1 MLQTSSSAHR
11 IELSI
16 AEINFTITASNT
28 QRIKR
33 LLPSYAP
40 FQRKK
45 NIAEKLPAT
54 KESAVEVE
62 VKDDFSCDEGLFS
75 PVHEFFSMD
84 IRQEVF
90 QNETGDLLFKLY
102 TADGAH
108 VTTLVAPK
116 IYDHFEIGLY
126 GSDAGQSFGLN
137 NAMML
142 IFTLAGAARQTLLI
156 HSSTVRCKGRA
167 FSFLGTSGTGKSTH
181 SDLWVKHIPEASILN
196 DDNPALKVMPDNTIR
211 VYGTPWSGKR
221 NYYIN
226 ESYPL
231 AAIVRLHQAP
241 KNEISKLQP
250 IMGFVELWA
259 SCSKLIWDR
268 DFSNQIRS
276 LVEVICT
283 KVNSFSLN
291 CLPDAAAAQLCHD
304 TVTAHF
310 EK

>member
-1 MLQTSSSAHR
+1 MPHPSPTSHR

-16 AEINFTITASNT
+16 AGINFAITATDT

-45 NIAEKLPAT
+45 DDTKVQHTAE
-54 KESAVEVE
+54 ESPVKVE
-62 VKDDFSCDEGLFS
+62 VKDDFSCEEELFS
-75 PVHEFFSMD
+75 PVHEFFTMD

-90 QNETGDLLFKLY
+90 QSEEGNLLFKLY
-102 TADGAH
+102 TADGVH
-108 VTTLVAPK
+108 VTTLIAPK
-116 IYDHFEIGLY
+116 TYDHFQIGLY
-126 GSDAGQSFGLN
+126 GTDAGQSFGLN

-142 IFTLAGAARQTLLI
+142 IFTLAGASRQTLLI
-156 HSSTVRCKGRA
+156 HSSTVYYKGHA

-181 SDLWVKHIPEASILN
+181 SDLWVKNIPEARILN
-196 DDNPALKVMPDNTIR
+196 DDNPALRVMPNHTVR

-241 KNEISKLQP
+241 KNEISKLKP

-268 DFSNQIRS
+268 EFSNQIRS
-276 LVEVICT
+276 LVETVCT
-283 KVNSFSLN
+283 NVNSFSLD
-291 CLPDAAAAQLCHD
+291 CLPDAAAAQLCHA
-304 TVTAHF
+304 TVTAHL
-310 EK
+310 EE

>member
-1 MLQTSSSAHR
+1 MSQSSLSSHK

-16 AEINFTITASNT
+16 AEINFTITASDT
-28 QRIKR
+28 QYIKR

-45 NIAEKLPAT
+45 DNTRQHAT
-54 KESAVEVE
+54 DESVEVE
-62 VKDDFSCDEGLFS
+62 VKDNFSCKEALFS
-75 PVHEFFSMD
+75 PVHEFFTMD
-84 IRQEVF
+84 IRQKVF
-90 QNETGDLLFKLY
+90 QSEEGVLLFKLY
-102 TADGAH
+102 TADGVH
-108 VTTLVAPK
+108 VTTLIAPK
-116 IYDHFEIGLY
+116 TYDHFQIGLC
-126 GSDAGQSFGLN
+126 GTVAGQSFGLN

-156 HSSTVRCKGRA
+156 HSSTIYCKGHA

-181 SDLWVKHIPEASILN
+181 SDLWVKHIPEACILN
-196 DDNPALKVMPDNTIR
+196 DDNPALKVMPDHTVR

-241 KNEISKLQP
+241 KNEISKLKP

-268 DFSNQIRS
+268 EFSNQIRS
-276 LVEVICT
+276 LVETVCT
-283 KVNSFSLN
+283 NVNSFSLN
-291 CLPDAAAAQLCHD
+291 CLPDAAAAQLCHA
-304 TVTAHF
+304 TVTAHL
-310 EK
+310 EE